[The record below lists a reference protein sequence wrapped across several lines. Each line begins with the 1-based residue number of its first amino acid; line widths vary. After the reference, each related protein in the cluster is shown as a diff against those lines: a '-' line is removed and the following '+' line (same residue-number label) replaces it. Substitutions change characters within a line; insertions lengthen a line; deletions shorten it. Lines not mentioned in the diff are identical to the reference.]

1 MTRFL
6 SRIGV
11 AALIILLGIVG
22 AAVAGETRG
31 VALADLPDDPV
42 RAVTAAQDD
51 VVYASLANDIW
62 PAGLYRSQ
70 DNGRTWEAVAP
81 ELNVPISALAV
92 SPADPGRLYAGT
104 GGGSLFKTSSLWSSE
119 DGGLTWRRLVAPLP
133 ASPAGNLPAVTA
145 LVFNP
150 AQPDL
155 LYIGTDGHGVYRY
168 DLAGNGY
175 ELLNGVALRE
185 ARVRDVVMGPADQ
198 VYALTDQGLFV
209 TEKDGWR
216 ELQEL
221 PEAAVTLAV
230 APNEPQRLYL
240 GTASSGAY
248 RSDDGGR
255 TWDWIGEGFGL
266 TPGAAL
272 RVAALAV
279 DPADA
284 DRVVAATTRQVAG
297 KLAPGGVY
305 ESQDAGRHWTRLD
318 GPDLIVTEL
327 VMRDGLSYAA
337 TENGLVRYGQPAGSP
352 LSLAGARVPNG
363 IQLLILAL
371 AVGLAALV
379 LLNWEKWLSERA
391 GL

>member
-42 RAVTAAQDD
+42 RAVTTARSD
-51 VVYASLANDIW
+51 VLYASLANESW
-62 PAGLYRSQ
+62 PAGIYRSN
-70 DNGRTWEAVAP
+70 DNGRTWDAVAP
-81 ELNVPISALAV
+81 KLNVPISALAV
-92 SPADPGRLYAGT
+92 SPADPNRLYAGT

-119 DGGLTWRRLVAPLP
+119 DGGQTWQRLVAPLP
-133 ASPAGNLPAVTA
+133 ASPDGTLPAVTA

-168 DLAGNGY
+168 DLAQNGY
-175 ELLNGVALRE
+175 ELLNGVTLRE
-185 ARVRDVVMGPADQ
+185 ARVQDVVMGPENQ
-198 VYALTDQGLFV
+198 VYALTDQGLFI

-216 ELQEL
+216 QMKEL
-221 PEAAVTLAV
+221 PEAPVTLAV
-230 APNEPQRLYL
+230 APIEPQRLYL

-255 TWDWIGEGFGL
+255 SWDWIGEGL
-266 TPGAAL
+266 DLAPGSAL
-272 RVAALAV
+272 RVAALAI

-284 DRVVAATTRQVAG
+284 DRVVAATVRHVAG

-305 ESQDAGRHWTRLD
+305 ESRDAGQHWTRLN
-318 GPDLIVTEL
+318 GPDQVVTEL
-327 VMRDGLSYAA
+327 VVRDGAAYAA
-337 TENGLVRYGQPAGSP
+337 TESGLVHYGQPAGSP
-352 LSLAGARVPNG
+352 LSLSGAGVPNG

>member
-6 SRIGV
+6 SRIGIAV
-11 AALIILLGIVG
+11 LIILLGIAG

-31 VALADLPDDPV
+31 VALADLPDDAV
-42 RAVTAAQDD
+42 RAVTTAQND
-51 VVYASLANDIW
+51 VLYASLANESW
-62 PAGLYRSQ
+62 PAGIYRSN
-70 DNGRTWEAVAP
+70 DKGRTWEAVAP
-81 ELNVPISALAV
+81 RLNVPISALAV
-92 SPADPGRLYAGT
+92 SPVDPDRLYAGT
-104 GGGSLFKTSSLWSSE
+104 GGGSLFKTSSLWSSQ
-119 DGGLTWRRLVAPLP
+119 DGGQTWQRLVAPLP
-133 ASPAGNLPAVTA
+133 AGPDGMLPAVTA

-150 AQPDL
+150 NQPDL
-155 LYIGTDGHGVYRY
+155 LFVGTDGHGVYRY
-168 DLAGNGY
+168 DLANNGY

-185 ARVRDVVMGPADQ
+185 ARVRDVVMGPDNQ

-216 ELQEL
+216 QMKEL

-230 APNEPQRLYL
+230 APGEPQRLYL

-255 TWDWIGEGFGL
+255 TWDWIGEGL
-266 TPGAAL
+266 DLAPGAAL

-284 DRVVAATTRQVAG
+284 DRVVAATVRHVAG
-297 KLAPGGVY
+297 KLAAGSVY
-305 ESQDAGRHWTRLD
+305 ESRDAGQHWTRLN
-318 GPDLIVTEL
+318 GPDQVVTDL
-327 VMRDGLSYAA
+327 VVRDGAAYAA
-337 TENGLVRYGQPAGSP
+337 TENGLVHYGQPAG
-352 LSLAGARVPNG
+352 LSGPSIPSGV
-363 IQLLILAL
+363 QLLILAL

-391 GL
+391 SQ